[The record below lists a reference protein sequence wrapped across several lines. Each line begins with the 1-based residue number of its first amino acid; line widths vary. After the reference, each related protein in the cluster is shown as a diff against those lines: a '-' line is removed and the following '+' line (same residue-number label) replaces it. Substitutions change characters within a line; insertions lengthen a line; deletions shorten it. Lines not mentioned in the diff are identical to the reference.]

1 MSESVAEAPVKER
14 VVVGVRFMRVG
25 KVYHFDA
32 TRYPDLKTGD
42 SVVVTTAR
50 GRQLGE
56 VATLNP
62 PSNGHAKGTFKPI
75 ERIASNRDMA
85 VRHYWAQK
93 EPEALVVAREKTQ
106 QLELPIKIV
115 KAEYS
120 FDGSRLSYLYTS
132 EDNKQD
138 LSTLKKE
145 LKRSFKPRIEFRL
158 IGPRDAAKIIG
169 GSGACGLETRCC
181 SMFLTEFSPISI
193 KMAKEQGISLSP
205 SEITGMCGRLRC
217 CLIYEYEHYVEA
229 RKKLPK
235 RGKQIGTPFGV
246 GKVVNLL
253 PLKES
258 ALVRV
263 EDVTHEVHR
272 EDLVPLTEL
281 EALKKKA
288 DEPCGKGKGCSCGHA
303 KKREQRDSDKKR
315 KRRRS
320 NKKPKDD
327 SKSD

>member
-56 VATLNP
+56 VATLKP
-62 PSNGHAKGTFKPI
+62 PSNGHAKGAFKPI

-106 QLELPIKIV
+106 QFELPIKIV

-169 GSGACGLETRCC
+169 GAGACGLETPAAGPSWRR
-181 SMFLTEFSPISI
+181 
-193 KMAKEQGISLSP
+193 KENNPDRRASR
-205 SEITGMCGRLRC
+205 TGR
-217 CLIYEYEHYVEA
+217 
-229 RKKLPK
+229 
-235 RGKQIGTPFGV
+235 
-246 GKVVNLL
+246 
-253 PLKES
+253 
-258 ALVRV
+258 
-263 EDVTHEVHR
+263 
-272 EDLVPLTEL
+272 
-281 EALKKKA
+281 
-288 DEPCGKGKGCSCGHA
+288 
-303 KKREQRDSDKKR
+303 
-315 KRRRS
+315 
-320 NKKPKDD
+320 
-327 SKSD
+327 